1 MRFLVILISFFFS
14 TQVGHAQTDSA
25 TVTKLYDFIQEW
37 WRTDYQYGGTNKEG
51 IDCSAFTR
59 TLYSKVYT
67 KDLPRTAQQQY
78 SITKRIKKEDLQ
90 AGDLVF
96 FRYKATKKISG
107 WHVGVYI
114 TSGFF
119 VHSGSDRGVF
129 INNLEEPKYQKIY
142 YSAGRF

>member
-1 MRFLVILISFFFS
+1 MKAIIIYLLLLFSSFS
-14 TQVGHAQTDSA
+14 CYAQNDSA

-37 WRTDYQYGGTNKEG
+37 WRTDYHYGGTNKKG

-59 TLYSKVYT
+59 QLYKKVYT
-67 KDLPRTAQQQY
+67 KDIPRTAQQQH
-78 SITKRIKKEDLQ
+78 SFTKRVSKINLK

-96 FRYKATKKISG
+96 FRYKPTKRISG

-114 TSGFF
+114 TGGFF

-129 INNLEEPKYQKIY
+129 VNNLDEPKYKSIY
-142 YSAGRF
+142 YSAGRY

>member
-1 MRFLVILISFFFS
+1 MRFIFLIFSFFCITELS
-14 TQVGHAQTDSA
+14 HAQTDST

-37 WRTDYQYGGTNKEG
+37 WRTDYQYGGTNKRG

-59 TLYSKVYT
+59 TLYLNVYS

-78 SITKRIKKEDLQ
+78 SITKRINKEDLK

-96 FRYKATKKISG
+96 FRYKATKRISG

-129 INNLEEPKYQKIY
+129 VNNLEEPKYQKIY